1 MPRNGQ
7 LLAYQSVTRLLL
19 MEISAMNLPVKS
31 IASML

>member
-7 LLAYQSVTRLLL
+7 LLAYQSVTRLL